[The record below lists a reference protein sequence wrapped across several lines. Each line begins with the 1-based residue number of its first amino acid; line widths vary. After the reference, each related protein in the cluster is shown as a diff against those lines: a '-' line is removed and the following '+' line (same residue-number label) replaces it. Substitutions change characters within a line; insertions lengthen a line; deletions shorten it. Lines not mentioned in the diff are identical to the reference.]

1 MSKTLSGM
9 TGFARAEGAGSGRR
23 WSWEARSVNGKG
35 LEARFRLPQGLERLE
50 PAARDLAKSRFSRG
64 NIQAS
69 LTLRVEAQAAISI
82 NTSQIE
88 AYLEAGAPLFQKG
101 EAEIPR
107 LDGLLSLPGAL
118 ERDEALDETAQTA
131 LEKGLLDTLAEAF
144 DQLDQARRSEGE
156 GLLALLVAHVDEIEG
171 LTAQAGA
178 LDAAMPAAIRERVA
192 ARFAELLPEGLP
204 EERLA
209 QEAAALAVK
218 ADVREE
224 LDRLKMH
231 IQSARELIAQGSPVG
246 RKLDF
251 LMQEFNREANTLCS
265 KSADSAL
272 TRIGLAMKAAV
283 DQLREQ
289 VQNVE

>member
-1 MSKTLSGM
+1 M

-23 WSWEARSVNGKG
+23 WSWETRSVNGKG

-50 PAARDLAKSRFSRG
+50 PLARDMAKSRFSRG

-69 LTLRVEAQAAISI
+69 LTLRVEAQAAVSI

-88 AYLEAGAPLFQKG
+88 AYLEAGAPFFNKG
-101 EAEIPR
+101 LADIPR
-107 LDGLLSLPGAL
+107 LDGLLALPGAL
-118 ERDEALDETAQTA
+118 ERDETLDEAEQGA
-131 LEKGLLDTLAEAF
+131 LEKALLATLAEAF
-144 DQLDQARRSEGE
+144 DQLDQARRAEGE
-156 GLLALLVAHVDEIEG
+156 GLLALLVGHVEEIEG
-171 LTAQAGA
+171 LTAEAGA

-192 ARFAELLPEGLP
+192 SRFAELLPVGLP
-204 EERLA
+204 EDRLA